1 MTVLSFF
8 ESLKYAYSQILDLWY
23 YMVPLILG
31 FGIQVGLHQ
40 YIKNFTQGMEKM
52 VRGKTV
58 ASGAAS
64 AGTMVMCCVHHLAEI
79 LPLVG
84 LTAFTGYLIVERQI
98 IALTNCITRSK
109 YSYKIKIT

>member
-1 MTVLSFF
+1 MININKNRPKNFRHFNPFLAGVLGIVGMLLFYVTVLSFF

-58 ASGAAS
+58 ASGAA
-64 AGTMVMCCVHHLAEI
+64 
-79 LPLVG
+79 
-84 LTAFTGYLIVERQI
+84 
-98 IALTNCITRSK
+98 
-109 YSYKIKIT
+109 